1 MLRSEVTSRSGT
13 TVPDEVRE
21 ALGVR
26 PGEDA
31 LVWEIRGDEVVVRR
45 AGRPAGAEHPPAALA
60 HCPESEPAEP
70 AASARKAPDAPRSR
84 LLDPA
89 EGITA
94 DLDQWF
100 DGPIPR

>member
-13 TVPDEVRE
+13 TLPEEVRE

-45 AGRPAGAEHPPAALA
+45 APRPAAEHPPAALA
-60 HCPESEPAEP
+60 HLPEPEAAEP
-70 AASARKAPDAPRSR
+70 PAPARKAPDAPRAR
-84 LLDPA
+84 LLDPS